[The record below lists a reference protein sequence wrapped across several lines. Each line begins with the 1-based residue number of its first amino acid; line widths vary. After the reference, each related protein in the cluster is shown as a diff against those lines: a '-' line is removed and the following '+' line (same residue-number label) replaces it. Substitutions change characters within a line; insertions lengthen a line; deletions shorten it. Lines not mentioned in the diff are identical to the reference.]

1 MSYGHPRGIET
12 KLSFSRLYLPGA
24 ELKATAGTHAQLS
37 NPWPGSLLTFTTI
50 VERAHSHLNT
60 SGNAI
65 WKGKKEDSG
74 TDYRSELSLDGYIFS
89 ASY

>member
-1 MSYGHPRGIET
+1 MHSVG
-12 KLSFSRLYLPGA
+12 
-24 ELKATAGTHAQLS
+24 

-50 VERAHSHLNT
+50 VEHAFSNLNT

-74 TDYRSELSLDGYIFS
+74 TAYRNGLSFHGYIFS